1 MDFNLQ
7 AGAGFYSGSDSDGLH
22 LNFALTYR
30 ISVIE
35 VGGFAETG
43 GEPFGESFSGVGATA
58 GVAWR
63 SPVGLRLS
71 LAGSFGQHSY
81 TGVGSPGWDDGPGVD
96 GNTLFVGA
104 RAGASW
110 IFGPGPVHFE
120 LGLAVAV
127 EHDVTKE
134 SVPYSSIHDPVYMG
148 ETHLISIGTTL
159 VPVSLLRLGITCDAL

>member
-1 MDFNLQ
+1 MDFNVQ
-7 AGAGFYSGSDSDGLH
+7 VGAGVYSSSKSDGLH
-22 LNFALTYR
+22 LNLALAYR

-43 GEPFGESFSGVGATA
+43 GELFGESFSGVGATA

-71 LAGSFGQHSY
+71 LAGSLGKHTYQ
-81 TGVGSPGWDDGPGVD
+81 GVGSLGWDGGPGVD
-96 GNTLFVGA
+96 GDTTFVGA

-127 EHDVTKE
+127 EHDVTKQQ
-134 SVPYSSIHDPVYMG
+134 VPYSSIHDPETMG
-148 ETHLISIGTTL
+148 EPRLISIGTTL
-159 VPVSLLRLGITCDAL
+159 VPVSLVRLGITCDPL

>member
-1 MDFNLQ
+1 MDFNVQ
-7 AGAGFYSGSDSDGLH
+7 VGAGLYSSSDSDGLR
-22 LNFALTYR
+22 LDLALTYR
-30 ISVIE
+30 IGIIE

-43 GEPFGESFSGVGATA
+43 GEPLGESFNGVGATA

-71 LAGSFGQHSY
+71 LAGSFGRHTY
-81 TGVGSPGWDDGPGVD
+81 TGVGSAGWDSGPGVD
-96 GNTLFVGA
+96 GDATFVGA

-134 SVPYSSIHDPVYMG
+134 RVPYSSIHDPESMG
-148 ETHLISIGTTL
+148 EPRLISIGTTL
-159 VPVSLLRLGITCDAL
+159 VPVSLVRLGITCDAL

>member
-1 MDFNLQ
+1 MDFNVQ
-7 AGAGFYSGSDSDGLH
+7 VGAGVYSSSKSDGLH
-22 LNFALTYR
+22 LNLALTYR

-43 GEPFGESFSGVGATA
+43 GELFGESFSGVGATA

-71 LAGSFGQHSY
+71 LAGSLGKHTYQ
-81 TGVGSPGWDDGPGVD
+81 GVGSLGWDGGPGVD
-96 GNTLFVGA
+96 GDTTFVGA

-127 EHDVTKE
+127 EHDVTKQQ
-134 SVPYSSIHDPVYMG
+134 VPYSSIHDPETMG
-148 ETHLISIGTTL
+148 EPRLISIGTTL
-159 VPVSLLRLGITCDAL
+159 VPVSLVRLGITCDPL